1 MPPKKTSSR
10 SLRYATTQ
18 DMPEGMRRLVQLVK
32 TSAAA
37 APAPAEP
44 RAYRPPAAAQA
55 SNSGNAAGKVARGRV
70 RHQIGE
76 MNKTEQCYA
85 DWLQAMRQ
93 RGEILWFGFE
103 CWTFKLA
110 KDTRYTPDFV
120 VQLPNGELLLVEVKG
135 RAKGGK
141 YFAEDDAK
149 VKVKVAAAAFPM
161 LRIKIVWPDGNGG
174 WDEEHIGWK
183 EPNHDR

>member
-1 MPPKKTSSR
+1 MAPKKTSRR

-18 DMPEGMRRLVQLVK
+18 DMPEGMRRLVQAR
-32 TSAAA
+32 TAA
-37 APAPAEP
+37 APAPTEP
-44 RAYRPPAAAQA
+44 RGYRPPAAAQP
-55 SNSGNAAGKVARGRV
+55 SGSATTAGMAARGRV

-76 MNKTEQCYA
+76 MNKTEQAYA
-85 DWLQAMRQ
+85 DRLQSMRQ

-120 VQLPNGELLLVEVKG
+120 VQLANGELLLVEVKG

-149 VKVKVAAAAFPM
+149 VKVKVAAGVFPM
-161 LRIKIVWPDGNGG
+161 LRIKIVWPNGNGG
-174 WDEEHIGWK
+174 WDEENIGWK
-183 EPNHDR
+183 EPNNDR

>member
-1 MPPKKTSSR
+1 MGPKTTSRR

-18 DMPEGMRRLVQLVK
+18 EMPEVMRRLVEASQ
-32 TSAAA
+32 AA
-37 APAPAEP
+37 APQPTEA
-44 RAYRPPAAAQA
+44 RAYRPPAATQPLA
-55 SNSGNAAGKVARGRV
+55 SGNAAGKVARGRV

-76 MNKTEQCYA
+76 MNKTEQAYA
-85 DWLQAMRQ
+85 DWLQAVRQ

-110 KDTRYTPDFV
+110 KDTRYTPDFA
-120 VQLPNGELLLVEVKG
+120 VQLANGELLLVEVKG

-174 WDEEHIGWK
+174 WDEENIGWK
-183 EPNHDR
+183 EPSHGC

>member
-1 MPPKKTSSR
+1 MPPKRTSSR

-18 DMPEGMRRLVQLVK
+18 DMPEGMRRLFQAD
-32 TSAAA
+32 AAA
-37 APAPAEP
+37 APAPVLP
-44 RAYRPPAAAQA
+44 RAYKPTAVAQPAGSATAT
-55 SNSGNAAGKVARGRV
+55 GKAARGRV

-76 MNKTEQCYA
+76 MNKTEQSYA

-120 VQLPNGELLLVEVKG
+120 VQLPNGDLLLVEVKG

>member
-10 SLRYATTQ
+10 SLRYATVQ
-18 DMPEGMRRLVQLVK
+18 DMPDGMRRLVQA
-32 TSAAA
+32 SATAA
-37 APAPAEP
+37 GPAPAAP
-44 RAYRPPAAAQA
+44 RAYRPNGVAQLAESAAPI
-55 SNSGNAAGKVARGRV
+55 GKVARGRV

-120 VQLPNGELLLVEVKG
+120 VQVANGELLLVEVKG

-161 LRIKIVWPDGNGG
+161 LRIKIVWPSGDGG
-174 WDEEHIGWK
+174 WDEENIGWK
-183 EPNHDR
+183 EPNYDR

>member
-10 SLRYATTQ
+10 SLRYATVQ
-18 DMPEGMRRLVQLVK
+18 DMPEGMRRLLQA
-32 TSAAA
+32 SAPAA
-37 APAPAEP
+37 GPAPAAP
-44 RAYRPPAAAQA
+44 RAYRPKAVDQLAENATP
-55 SNSGNAAGKVARGRV
+55 SGKAARGRV

-76 MNKTEQCYA
+76 MNKTEQSYA
-85 DWLQAMRQ
+85 DWLHAMRQ

-103 CWTFKLA
+103 CWTFKLT

-120 VQLPNGELLLVEVKG
+120 VQLANGELLLVEVKG
-135 RAKGGK
+135 RSKGGK

-161 LRIKIVWPDGNGG
+161 LRIKIVWPSADGG

-183 EPNHDR
+183 EPSHDH

>member
-1 MPPKKTSSR
+1 MPPKKTFSR
-10 SLRYATTQ
+10 SLRYASTQ
-18 DMPEGMRRLVQLVK
+18 DMPEGMRRLVQSQSS
-32 TSAAA
+32 TASA
-37 APAPAEP
+37 APAPTAA
-44 RAYRPPAAAQA
+44 RAYRPPAAAQ
-55 SNSGNAAGKVARGRV
+55 STGSGNAAGKVARGRV

-76 MNKTEQCYA
+76 MNKTEQSYA
-85 DWLQAMRQ
+85 NWLQALRQ

-135 RAKGGK
+135 RAKSGK

-183 EPNHDR
+183 EPGNE